1 MNGFKL
7 LAVGAFLCSGTSF
20 CHAQI
25 SILEGPSEPRSILVG
40 SSEDRFAPTPA
51 ADLTRQNVQAEISE
65 SPANDPLV
73 NSASDLMIDAHV
85 APTKSPDPASL
96 PVAHGQPNVIDQI
109 LRNGLIAQTPH
120 SAQVPIAWPM
130 QQVDNPTARMMSGT
144 GCTQGLWDT
153 YSSERAAEC
162 ARMYQHLAK
171 SHQAHGFGL
180 HGHCNQCISGCAS
193 GACAGHARPVN
204 RYAPA
209 NCGSPACDMAAS
221 TIPQSANQ
229 PQFQSLLAPEPTVA
243 QPLTNAAQHGQAVES
258 QDNVAQL
265 PGLIR

>member
-25 SILEGPSEPRSILVG
+25 NILENSSETRSILVRNG
-40 SSEDRFAPTPA
+40 DDRFQPAPA
-51 ADLTRQNVQAEISE
+51 ADLTRQNVQAEITE
-65 SPANDPLV
+65 SPSDQMV
-73 NSASDLMIDAHV
+73 RGGSDLIIDGQA
-85 APTKSPDPASL
+85 TSTQTPDPTSL

-109 LRNGLIAQTPH
+109 LRNGVIAQTPH

-130 QQVDNPTARMMSGT
+130 QQVDNPTARMMMVT
-144 GCTQGLWDT
+144 ACTQGLWDS
-153 YSSERAAEC
+153 YPSERAAEC

-171 SHQAHGFGL
+171 SRHAHGCSL
-180 HGHCNQCISGCAS
+180 SQHGHCQHAGNGCGCAS
-193 GACAGHARPVN
+193 CGVAKKPVN

-209 NCGSPACDMAAS
+209 ACDSVA
-221 TIPQSANQ
+221 ANQ
-229 PQFQSLLAPEPTVA
+229 NSQSLNYPKFQSLLAPEPTVA
-243 QPLTNAAQHGQAVES
+243 QPLTETS
-258 QDNVAQL
+258 PSSSTDSKENVAQL